1 MCVTKDERKL
11 IYADNAATTKMS
23 EAAKAAM
30 LECMEVC
37 FGNPSAM
44 HPAGQKTAMKLIC
57 PVMPRIISKLRGE

>member
-11 IYADNAATTKMS
+11 IYADNAATTRMS

-30 LECMEVC
+30 LECIDEC

-44 HPAGQKTAMKLIC
+44 HPDGQKAAMELIC
-57 PVMPRIISKLRGE
+57 PVMPGIISKLRGE